1 MDALSGAGGGF
12 PWWRRHNSSPQNNRR
27 RQNNNSN
34 SSSNSVDSAGG
45 GGVGFRFPLKQALTA
60 GSLAVAGDTIA
71 QVRVQLKGME
81 KKEEETA
88 IDSGD
93 GDKAAIFTRTIRPR
107 GEINKNQLI
116 LVDVIGKRQVDLGIL
131 GSLVSRHD
139 WVRALRMASYGF
151 LLYGPGSYVWYQY
164 LDRQLPQQTVG
175 NLVLKVFLNQVVL
188 GPCVIAVALAWNN
201 LWLRKLSELPKKYQK
216 DFLPTLFYGFRF
228 WIPVS
233 ALNFWVVPLQGRV
246 AFMSLGSIFWNYVLS
261 STMSK

>member
-1 MDALSGAGGGF
+1 MNALSGAGGGF
-12 PWWRRHNSSPQNNRR
+12 PWWRHHNSSPQNHRQRRR
-27 RQNNNSN
+27 RQNSNN

-45 GGVGFRFPLKQALTA
+45 GGVGFLFPLKQALTA
-60 GSLAVAGDTIA
+60 GSLAVAGDTMA
-71 QVRVQLKGME
+71 QVRERLKGME
-81 KKEEETA
+81 KKKDETG

-93 GDKAAIFTRTIRPR
+93 GY
-107 GEINKNQLI
+107 E
-116 LVDVIGKRQVDLGIL
+116 GIL
-131 GSLVSRHD
+131 WSLVSQHD

-201 LWLRKLSELPKKYQK
+201 LWLRKLSELPKKYQQ